1 MYETYEDFLLSLD
14 MNAEILPFEDNHL
27 PRITQLIKKTN
38 QFNLTTKR
46 LTEKE
51 LGKLKD
57 SSNHL
62 HLYGRLSDK
71 FGDNGLISVMA
82 GEIKETELTIDLWL
96 MSCRVLNRNMKR
108 YMFDEMV
115 KQCKKQQI
123 KTIRGVYLPTPK
135 NKLVAKLYADL
146 GFTKEDD
153 QNWILSV
160 DDHKFKRVGNSILER
175 P

>member
-71 FGDNGLISVMA
+71 FGDNGLISVMT

-96 MSCRVLNRNMKR
+96 MSCRVLNRNMEH

-115 KQCKKQQI
+115 KQCKKKQI